1 MSGGDESDGWRGI
14 SRSPGTAILQV
25 NLRQESTQ
33 VSVLDRVKWPTDIR
47 DLSRDELKDLAREA
61 RERHIDVVSQIGGHF
76 GASLGVADLTVALHH
91 VFDTPRDRL
100 VWDTGHQ
107 GYIHKILTGRNERFP
122 TIRQYG
128 GLAPFLS
135 RKESEYDTFGA
146 GHAATSIS
154 AALGMA
160 AGRDLMGRKEK
171 VVAIIGDGAMS
182 CGLAYEALNNAGH
195 TDRDLIVVLN
205 DNDMS
210 IAPNVGAMNKYLTT
224 MITNPVYNRVRS
236 EVKSLLQ
243 KAPRSLGEVMETV
256 AGKMEGGV
264 KGLLVPGM
272 LFEELGFRYVGP
284 VDGHDMDVLVDTF
297 DRVKGLG
304 GPILVHVLTQKGK
317 GYSPAEEN
325 PVKWH
330 AASPFDKISGIG
342 KKKAG
347 GLPRYQKVFG
357 EGITALGRED
367 SRIAVITAAMPGGT
381 STGVFGGVFPDRFF
395 DVGIAEGHATTFA
408 AGLATQGV
416 RPVVAIYSTF
426 LQRGFDGIVHDVALQ
441 ELPVVFCLDRA
452 GIAGPDGPTHHGALD
467 ISYMLAVPNMTVTA
481 PKDGSEMLGLL
492 RAGVKH
498 EEGPFSIRW
507 PRAAVPHEVPRFAE
521 IAEVPYGRWEVVREG
536 RDLVVL
542 AVGTMVLEAVEA
554 AETLSR
560 QEGIEATVVNCR
572 FLKPYDRGVLARVLS
587 EHDALLTVEEGTV
600 VNGFGAFISREILD
614 DPGLPVPAR
623 METHGIP
630 DRFVEHG
637 SRGELLAEIGLD
649 AAGIAERM
657 RRMVSR
663 DLTASR
669 ESA

>member
-1 MSGGDESDGWRGI
+1 
-14 SRSPGTAILQV
+14 V
-25 NLRQESTQ
+25 TQ
-33 VSVLDRVKWPTDIR
+33 VSVLDRVRWPADLRT
-47 DLSRDELKDLAREA
+47 LSRSELKTLAEEL
-61 RERHIDVVSQIGGHF
+61 RERHIDVVSRIGGHF
-76 GASLGVADLTVALHH
+76 GASLGVADLTVALHY
-91 VFDTPRDRL
+91 VFETPRDRL

-107 GYIHKILTGRNERFP
+107 AYIHKILTGRNERFP
-122 TIRQYG
+122 TIRQHR

-160 AGRDLMGRKEK
+160 AGRDLLGRSEK
-171 VVAIIGDGAMS
+171 VVGIIGDGAMS

-195 TDRDLIVVLN
+195 TNRDVIVVLN

-243 KAPRSLGEVMETV
+243 KAPRSLGDVVEAV
-256 AGKMEGGV
+256 AGRMEDGV

-272 LFEELGFRYVGP
+272 IFEELGFRYVGP
-284 VDGHDMDVLVDTF
+284 VDGHDMDALVDTF
-297 DRVKGLG
+297 SRVRKMG

-317 GYSPAEEN
+317 GYGPAEEN

-357 EGITALGRED
+357 EGLTALGRED
-367 SRIAVITAAMPGGT
+367 PRIVAITAAMPGGT
-381 STGVFGGVFPDRFF
+381 STGTFASAFPDRFF

-426 LQRGFDGIVHDVALQ
+426 LQRGYDGIVHDVALQ
-441 ELPVVFCLDRA
+441 DLPVVFCLDRA
-452 GIAGPDGPTHHGALD
+452 GIAGEDGPTHHGALD
-467 ISYMLAVPNMTVTA
+467 LSYMLSVPNMTVTA

-492 RAGVKH
+492 RAGLSH
-498 EEGPFSIRW
+498 DEGPFSIRW
-507 PRAAVPHEVPRFAE
+507 PRASVP
-521 IAEVPYGRWEVVREG
+521 AEVPQVDEIDQVAYGSWEVVREG
-536 RDLVVL
+536 ADLAVL
-542 AVGTMVLEAVEA
+542 AVGTMVLPAVEA
-554 AETLSR
+554 AEALAA
-560 QEGIEATVVNCR
+560 EGVEATVVNCR
-572 FLKPYDRGVLARVLS
+572 FVKPYDREVLARILS
-587 EHDALLTVEEGTV
+587 EHSAVLTVEEGTV
-600 VNGFGAFISREILD
+600 TNGFGAFIAREILD
-614 DPGLPVPAR
+614 DPGLPTPDR

-630 DRFVEHG
+630 DRFIEHG
-637 SRGELLAEIGLD
+637 PRGILLAELGLD
-649 AAGIAERM
+649 VHGIRSRM
-657 RRMVSR
+657 SRVVRREVRSS
-663 DLTASR
+663 L

>member
-1 MSGGDESDGWRGI
+1 V
-14 SRSPGTAILQV
+14 AI
-25 NLRQESTQ
+25 
-33 VSVLDRVKWPTDIR
+33 LDRVRWPSDVR
-47 DLSRDELKDLAREA
+47 ALSRAELKELAREV
-61 RERHIDVVSQIGGHF
+61 RDRHIDVVSEFGGHF

-91 VFDTPRDRL
+91 VFETPKDKL

-107 GYIHKILTGRNERFP
+107 AYIHKILTGRNERFP
-122 TIRQYG
+122 TIRQHQ

-160 AGRDLMGRKEK
+160 AGRDVMGLDEK

-195 TDRDLIVVLN
+195 TERDIIVVLN

-224 MITNPVYNRVRS
+224 MITNPVYNRVRN
-236 EVKSLLQ
+236 EVKSLLHR
-243 KAPRSLGEVMETV
+243 APRSLGEVMESL
-256 AGKMEGGV
+256 AGKVEDGV

-272 LFEELGFRYVGP
+272 LFEELGLRYVGP
-284 VDGHDMDVLVDTF
+284 VDGHDMDSLVDTF
-297 DRVKGLG
+297 TRVKGLG

-317 GYSPAEEN
+317 GYGPAEEN

-330 AASPFDKISGIG
+330 AASPFDKISGAG
-342 KKKAG
+342 LKKAG
-347 GLPRYQKVFG
+347 GLPRYQNVFG
-357 EGITALGRED
+357 EGLTELGRLD
-367 SRIAVITAAMPGGT
+367 SRVVAITAAMPGGT
-381 STGVFGGVFPDRFF
+381 STGVFAAAFPERHF

-426 LQRGFDGIVHDVALQ
+426 LQRGYDGIVHDVALQ

-452 GIAGPDGPTHHGALD
+452 GIAGEDGPTHHGMLD
-467 ISYMLAVPNMTVTA
+467 INYMLGIPNMTVTA
-481 PKDGSEMLGLL
+481 PRDGAEMLALL
-492 RAGVKH
+492 RLGIAW

-507 PRAAVPHEVPRFAE
+507 PRDSVPAEVPSISE
-521 IAEVPYGRWEVVREG
+521 IPEVPYGKWEVL
-536 RDLVVL
+536 RDGSDVAVL
-542 AVGTMVLEAVEA
+542 AVGTMVLRALEA
-554 AETLSR
+554 AEMLAA
-560 QEGIEATVVNCR
+560 EGIEATVVDCR
-572 FLKPYDRGVLARVLS
+572 FLKPYDRDTLAKVVS
-587 EHDALLTVEEGTV
+587 EHDALLTVEEGTI
-600 VNGFGAFISREILD
+600 VNGFGAFITREILD

-623 METHGIP
+623 MQTHGIP
-630 DRFVEHG
+630 DRFIEHG
-637 SRGELLAEIGLD
+637 PRKVLLAELGLD
-649 AAGIAERM
+649 PAGIAERM
-657 RRMVSR
+657 KGMVRREARS
-663 DLTASR
+663 SR